1 MYSDSVKQ
9 ETRSTSFREHSF
21 LRWLREKYGAECH
34 EGMGI
39 GDDAAWRPERRGEG
53 SLWAMDTVVEGV
65 HVDTCDELELAE
77 RLGRKAVLVNL
88 SDIAAMGGVPDGALL
103 SIALPER
110 MGQSEAEGC
119 ARAAAEACRKHGIG
133 LIGGDT
139 VTTKGPMIVTVA
151 ISGYSTL
158 GVVSRAGAKDGDVIV
173 VTGTLGGSLYDGR
186 HGDFEPCLSEAFRLM
201 EIAAPHS
208 MTDIS
213 DGLTRDLSNILE
225 ASGVGAV
232 IDSASIPIHPS
243 ACSLSEETGRPAL
256 WHALNDGEDFEL
268 LFTMDSAAY
277 TRVQSQW
284 NLPKP
289 LTVIGCIEGEGLLLA
304 EGQQRTPLLPGGFE
318 HGVE

>member
-1 MYSDSVKQ
+1 MKQ
-9 ETRSTSFREHSF
+9 ETRPTSFREHSF
-21 LRWLREKYGAECH
+21 LRWLREKFGAECH
-34 EGMGI
+34 EGLGI
-39 GDDAAWRPERRGEG
+39 GDDAAWLPERRGEG
-53 SLWAMDTVVEGV
+53 CLWAMDTVVEGV
-65 HVDTCDELELAE
+65 HVDACDELAE

-110 MGQSEAEGC
+110 MGHSEAEAC
-119 ARAAAEACRKHGIG
+119 ARAAAEACRKYGLG

-139 VTTKGPMIVTVA
+139 VATKGPMIVTVA
-151 ISGYSTL
+151 ISGYSKL

-173 VTGTLGGSLYDGR
+173 VTGALGGSLHDGR
-186 HGDFEPCLSEAFRLM
+186 HGDFVPCLSEASRLM
-201 EIAAPHS
+201 EIAIPHS

-232 IDSASIPIHPS
+232 IDSAAIPIHPS
-243 ACSLSEETGRPAL
+243 ACSLSEASGRSPL

-268 LFTMDSAAY
+268 LFTMDKAEF

-284 NLPKP
+284 NLPTP
-289 LTVIGCIEGEGLLLA
+289 LSVIGSIEGEDLLLA